1 MPDGLA
7 NPVDGPSN
15 GMLPPK
21 AGSPRPKDGPSDS
34 PSITPPYWRHQ
45 RADSLRSLRLAPITL
60 EDHTE
65 EPSDRSG
72 SLWAKAVTIDDY
84 VIVSTG
90 RTGVGTYVVYN
101 CTVETLDVCLHARAA
116 AIPRR

>member
-7 NPVDGPSN
+7 NAMDGPPN
-15 GMLPPK
+15 GVLPPK
-21 AGSPRPKDGPSDS
+21 AGSLGDGPSES

-45 RADSLRSLRLAPITL
+45 RANSLRSLRLAPITL

-101 CTVETLDVCLHARAA
+101 CTVETLDVCLHARLA